1 MILPEV
7 VATRV
12 YLVLVRIGSIWVM
25 LIADLTGPGPH
36 RMITTSQY
44 VGVSAIHLALVVP
57 LIFAGFRARRSHPSV
72 RRGHFAGMLLALYAL
87 VLVQVVAYR
96 FYGPIVFA

>member
-36 RMITTSQY
+36 RMITMSQY
-44 VGVSAIHLALVVP
+44 VGI
-57 LIFAGFRARRSHPSV
+57 
-72 RRGHFAGMLLALYAL
+72 
-87 VLVQVVAYR
+87 
-96 FYGPIVFA
+96 